1 MAKQCPS
8 CQQLLD
14 ETARF
19 CPICGASVEAVTSL
33 DAPVEVP
40 EGQLPP
46 PLLPDGP
53 ATGPRVQDSSFQPPP
68 IPSAP
73 PSVLKPAFLGGVA
86 LGVLSAL
93 PLVNCCCLLWL
104 GGGGL
109 LAVYLLRQDYA
120 GEIAAGVGAK
130 AGFLAGMIG
139 ALFWQILEVPIS
151 YIFRSANQIEQ
162 VQEFLRNQ
170 NLPAETLQVVEKI
183 LPLFAEPLHPFVLIF
198 GLLSKVLACGILT
211 TIGGVL
217 GAAFWGK
224 PKGK

>member
-1 MAKQCPS
+1 MLQSKCQKDSCHRRS
-8 CQQLLD
+8 CQRVLQLD
-14 ETARF
+14 RA
-19 CPICGASVEAVTSL
+19 A
-33 DAPVEVP
+33 
-40 EGQLPP
+40 
-46 PLLPDGP
+46 
-53 ATGPRVQDSSFQPPP
+53 QDSSFQPPP
-68 IPSAP
+68 VPSAP

-120 GEIAAGVGAK
+120 GEIAAGLGAK

-139 ALFWQILEVPIS
+139 ALFWQILEVPIA
-151 YIFRSANQIEQ
+151 YITRSSHQTEQI
-162 VQEFLRNQ
+162 QEFLRNQ
-170 NLPAETLQVVEKI
+170 NFPAETLQVVEKI
-183 LPLFAEPLHPFVLIF
+183 LPLLAEPLHPVVLIF

>member
-1 MAKQCPS
+1 M
-8 CQQLLD
+8 
-14 ETARF
+14 
-19 CPICGASVEAVTSL
+19 
-33 DAPVEVP
+33 
-40 EGQLPP
+40 
-46 PLLPDGP
+46 
-53 ATGPRVQDSSFQPPP
+53 QDSSFQPPP

-109 LAVYLLRQDYA
+109 LAVFLLRQDYA
-120 GEIAAGVGAK
+120 GEIAAGLGAK

-151 YIFRSANQIEQ
+151 YITRSSNQMEQ

-183 LPLFAEPLHPFVLIF
+183 LPLLAEPLHPVVLIF

>member
-19 CPICGASVEAVTSL
+19 CPICGTSVEEVRSL
-33 DAPVEVP
+33 DAPIELA
-40 EGQLPP
+40 ESQLPP
-46 PLLPDGP
+46 PLLPDTPP
-53 ATGPRVQDSSFQPPP
+53 AGARSPHATFQPPP
-68 IPSAP
+68 LPGEP

-120 GEIAAGVGAK
+120 GEIAAGLGAK

-139 ALFWQILEVPIS
+139 ALFWQILELPIS
-151 YIFRSANQIEQ
+151 YITSSQRTEQIQ
-162 VQEFLRNQ
+162 KILQNQ
-170 NLPAETLQVVEKI
+170 NFPAETMQFVEKV
-183 LPLFAEPLHPFVLIF
+183 LSLLADPFNPFVLLIGLIF
-198 GLLSKVLACGILT
+198 KAVACGILT
-211 TIGGVL
+211 TVGGIL

-224 PKGK
+224 PNK